1 MIQCPQCKTK
11 NPDNAINCEKCGT
24 SLKPAQ
30 STKGTAMNAVVNSL
44 FEKLDRL
51 NERIAAI
58 EQNTDRGTGV
68 TVSDIKLPFG
78 SMVVLMVKWAI
89 ASIPVMIIL
98 IVLGSIIAGISS
110 GIFTAMLQLPR

>member
-1 MIQCPQCKTK
+1 
-11 NPDNAINCEKCGT
+11 
-24 SLKPAQ
+24 
-30 STKGTAMNAVVNSL
+30 MNNL

-68 TVSDIKLPFG
+68 TVSDIRLPFG

-89 ASIPVMIIL
+89 ASIPAMIIL

-110 GIFTAMLQLPR
+110 GLLSAVFRSHM

>member
-1 MIQCPQCKTK
+1 MDIGSDK
-11 NPDNAINCEKCGT
+11 DNNRII
-24 SLKPAQ
+24 
-30 STKGTAMNAVVNSL
+30 VNNL

-58 EQNTDRGTGV
+58 EQNTDRSTGV
-68 TVSDIKLPFG
+68 TVSDIRLPFG

-89 ASIPVMIIL
+89 ASIPAMIIL

-110 GIFTAMLQLPR
+110 GLLSAVFRSHM

>member
-1 MIQCPQCKTK
+1 MDIGSDK
-11 NPDNAINCEKCGT
+11 DNNRII
-24 SLKPAQ
+24 
-30 STKGTAMNAVVNSL
+30 VNNL

-68 TVSDIKLPFG
+68 TVSDIRLPFG

-89 ASIPVMIIL
+89 ASIPAMIIL

-110 GIFTAMLQLPR
+110 GLLSAVFRSHM